1 MTGKLSSKGENL
13 AKLIAGMP
21 NQSADGL
28 PPLMAQAFAV
38 DADIQAGKFA
48 KNWIA
53 EAESGYPNFKQMRQ
67 QDANHPIEIVGAK
80 LRDMMP
86 FLDPVKLPQPATV

>member
-1 MTGKLSSKGENL
+1 MKQIL
-13 AKLIAGMP
+13 
-21 NQSADGL
+21 
-28 PPLMAQAFAV
+28 
-38 DADIQAGKFA
+38 ADIQAGTFA
-48 KNWIA
+48 KQWIA
-53 EAESGYPNFKQMRQ
+53 EAESGYPNFKQMRR